1 MAAKKLTAWWDRKS
15 DPDRIELYTRWTFN
29 FFALLEVVVGFSLAV
44 AVEPRW
50 GIAVVCLLVVAH
62 AALCQITSSRC
73 LDWMLDRRDRPT
85 AMMWT
90 NAAGAAVIVGVLL
103 AFESADMTRELTGVT
118 TLSSVVMI
126 MAAMSLSLNLRPS
139 EFGRLVLA
147 ATPIVAGM
155 ALLAGSPARLVT
167 VYAAMT
173 LWCGL
178 AGGFAGR
185 ASGWILAAVME
196 LDEARHAQAR
206 LAVAEERLRFG
217 RDLHDVLGRN
227 LSVIA
232 LKSELAVQLAQRK
245 GAASG
250 AALDQMVEVQRIA
263 RESQSELREVVR
275 GYRDTSLLNELAGAR
290 GVLRAAGIECEID
303 ADPNTALPESVR
315 AALGWVVR
323 EGATNVLRHSDASR
337 CVIRLRLTEHPDA
350 AVLTLVNDGVRDVK
364 AARSIGSSGNGRSAG
379 LIGLRERLS
388 ALRGTLSTPDPAE
401 PTGDGRSW
409 SHGVWDDRLPPDDE
423 VFVLRAEIPVSADAS
438 SEDGRGGFGE
448 RGNGAGGGTSAG
460 GGNEAG
466 GGNGAGGGSSAADTA
481 VGGAYGTKAGRA
493 GTDGR

>member
-1 MAAKKLTAWWDRKS
+1 
-15 DPDRIELYTRWTFN
+15 
-29 FFALLEVVVGFSLAV
+29 
-44 AVEPRW
+44 
-50 GIAVVCLLVVAH
+50 
-62 AALCQITSSRC
+62 
-73 LDWMLDRRDRPT
+73 
-85 AMMWT
+85 
-90 NAAGAAVIVGVLL
+90 
-103 AFESADMTRELTGVT
+103 MTREPAGVT

-126 MAAMSLSLNLRPS
+126 MAAMSLSLNLRPRD
-139 EFGRLVLA
+139 FGRLVFA
-147 ATPIVAGM
+147 ATPIVAAM
-155 ALLAGSPARLVT
+155 ALLTGGPVRQVA
-167 VYAAMT
+167 VYAVMT
-173 LWCGL
+173 LWSGL

-232 LKSELAVQLAQRK
+232 LKSELAVQLAQRT

-303 ADPNTALPESVR
+303 ADSTTALPESVR

-364 AARSIGSSGNGRSAG
+364 AARGIGGGGNGRSAG
-379 LIGLRERLS
+379 LIGLRERLG

-409 SHGVWDDRLPPDDE
+409 SHGVRDDRLPPDDE
-423 VFVLRAEIPVSADAS
+423 VFVLRAEIPVPGGAAH
-438 SEDGRGGFGE
+438 EDGRGGTGE
-448 RGNGAGGGTSAG
+448 GARGGEGGGG
-460 GGNEAG
+460 GGRG
-466 GGNGAGGGSSAADTA
+466 RSGAVDTA
-481 VGGAYGTKAGRA
+481 VGSGYGTKAGRA
-493 GTDGR
+493 GTDAR